1 MERTGE
7 VKSVQGEWLE
17 IEFCRPA
24 DCEKCNACH
33 GGQKVMSMRLKG
45 QAKVGDKAVVYLPQA
60 TVTRASAIV
69 YAIPLAG
76 LMLGMLAGE
85 ALIPTDNS
93 LGGVIGGAVGLII
106 PGVILW
112 LTERR
117 RKNDPRWTPQLVR
130 VIPAEFTSD
139 K

>member
-7 VKSVQGEWLE
+7 VKAVQGEWLE

-33 GGQKVMSMRLKG
+33 GGSKVMNLRIKG
-45 QAKVGDKAVVYLPQA
+45 KANVGDKAVVSLPMNVVA
-60 TVTRASAIV
+60 RASVIV
-69 YAIPLAG
+69 YLFPLAG
-76 LMLGMLAGE
+76 LLAGMLLGDRF
-85 ALIPTDNS
+85 IPLENS
-93 LGGVIGGAVGLII
+93 LGAVIGGVVGVAVPAL
-106 PGVILW
+106 VLW

-117 RKNDPRWTPQLVR
+117 RKADPQWQPQLVR
-130 VIPAEFTSD
+130 VIPAEQAG

>member
-33 GGQKVMSMRLKG
+33 GGQKVMSLRIKG
-45 QAKVGDKAVVYLPQA
+45 KAKVGDKAVVYLPQSA
-60 TVTRASAIV
+60 VTRASAIV
-69 YAIPLAG
+69 YAIPAAG
-76 LMLGMLAGE
+76 LFLGMLLGE
-85 ALIPTDNS
+85 RLLPTGNS
-93 LGGVIGGAVGLII
+93 LGGVIGGIIGVAI
-106 PGVILW
+106 PGIFLW
-112 LTERR
+112 LTERQ

-130 VIPAEFTSD
+130 VIPADIRTNE
-139 K
+139 